1 MLVANAFDI
10 AVWSC
15 SNAPG
20 RSAAAERSPHVLS
33 APPFSLTFSLRGKL
47 LLSDSQLHALFVI
60 SAKGSCRR

>member
-33 APPFSLTFSLRGKL
+33 APPFSLTFSCAGNCSYRTPN
-47 LLSDSQLHALFVI
+47 STPS
-60 SAKGSCRR
+60 S